1 MLNILRIIQL
11 LNITTTFIA
20 IIIGIKYILSLK
32 ENKILLTIPILTL
45 LQVVI
50 LEILKPIL
58 KNNLNTLIDSAS
70 IIKIYIYLEYFLLAI
85 FFWKLKHTLKEKIF
99 LLIAFPIPLISFFIS
114 ILYSTNDNI
123 NHIDIFL
130 LIEGPIIL
138 ILALNYLVNSMR
150 SIGIT
155 NCIQEPNFYATL
167 GIFLSFLILW
177 PSNILFDNFLK
188 NRNIYF
194 NFLFISNSIAYFIFF
209 SFLIFSFYGTRK
221 SGIN

>member
-1 MLNILRIIQL
+1 MVNILRITQL
-11 LNITTTFIA
+11 LNITTTFVA
-20 IIIGIKYILSLK
+20 IIIGIKFFLSLK
-32 ENKILLTIPILTL
+32 ENKILLIIPVLTF

-58 KNNLNTLIDSAS
+58 KTNHNILIDSAS
-70 IIKIYIYLEYFLLAI
+70 IIKIYIYLEYLLLVI
-85 FFWKLKHTLKEKIF
+85 FFWKLKHTVKEKIF
-99 LLIAFPIPLISFFIS
+99 LVIAFPIPLITFFIS
-114 ILYSTNDNI
+114 ILFNTNKNV
-123 NHIDIFL
+123 NYIDIFL

-138 ILALNYLVNSMR
+138 ILALHYLVNSMR

-155 NCIQEPNFYATL
+155 SCIQEPNFYATL
-167 GIFLSFLILW
+167 GIFLSFMILW

-188 NRNIYF
+188 NQSVYF